1 VPGVPLTLD
10 RKGVAPKPGD
20 LAVVA
25 RGRGRARVEDV
36 LGSAKDI
43 EAVLEGLLVEHGART
58 RFEPYSP
65 PRTSLAGREDLR
77 SLVTFTID
85 PETAKDFDD
94 AISVRRDADGLRAWV
109 HIADVSYYVRAG
121 SALDHGASRRSFTF
135 YVPGRAAPMLP
146 PELADDLCS
155 LRPNVDRLTVTVEVP
170 FDADLRPGR
179 PRFYRSVIRSDA
191 RLTYEYAERVLA
203 GQERVAQP
211 LAEALGLA
219 EQVATELRRRRFARG
234 ALRVES
240 REVTFALDGH
250 GGVSHA
256 WQEAEPHAHSLVE
269 EFMILANECVAQ
281 LLSRHR
287 RPALYR
293 VHERPDP
300 QAVGLLLARLEALE
314 VPTPPAP
321 ETDRLSPS
329 EAEQLAA
336 RASERVSAYVKRAGR
351 GVEAFPT
358 LVLRA
363 LKQARYDPRNLGHS
377 GLASRAYLHF
387 TSPIRRY
394 PDLVVHRSL
403 LREVGAGDDAL
414 PEDLPDLAESCSGRE
429 REAMDVERDADAL
442 CLAWLLDARLFELG
456 WEATFAGE
464 IIGVIDSGLFIR
476 FGEVFEGYLPAR
488 KLPGDY
494 FEIDPLATALVGR
507 RSKQTFR
514 LGDPLEVRVSEIR
527 RSEGKVELELGGV
540 RLAEP
545 KRQAR
550 RNDRRR
556 RRS

>member
-1 VPGVPLTLD
+1 
-10 RKGVAPKPGD
+10 
-20 LAVVA
+20 
-25 RGRGRARVEDV
+25 
-36 LGSAKDI
+36 
-43 EAVLEGLLVEHGART
+43 
-58 RFEPYSP
+58 
-65 PRTSLAGREDLR
+65 
-77 SLVTFTID
+77 
-85 PETAKDFDD
+85 
-94 AISVRRDADGLRAWV
+94 
-109 HIADVSYYVRAG
+109 
-121 SALDHGASRRSFTF
+121 
-135 YVPGRAAPMLP
+135 
-146 PELADDLCS
+146 
-155 LRPNVDRLTVTVEVP
+155 
-170 FDADLRPGR
+170 
-179 PRFYRSVIRSDA
+179 
-191 RLTYEYAERVLA
+191 
-203 GQERVAQP
+203 
-211 LAEALGLA
+211 
-219 EQVATELRRRRFARG
+219 
-234 ALRVES
+234 
-240 REVTFALDGH
+240 
-250 GGVSHA
+250 
-256 WQEAEPHAHSLVE
+256 
-269 EFMILANECVAQ
+269 
-281 LLSRHR
+281 
-287 RPALYR
+287 
-293 VHERPDP
+293 
-300 QAVGLLLARLEALE
+300 
-314 VPTPPAP
+314 
-321 ETDRLSPS
+321 
-329 EAEQLAA
+329 
-336 RASERVSAYVKRAGR
+336 
-351 GVEAFPT
+351 
-358 LVLRA
+358 
-363 LKQARYDPRNLGHS
+363 
-377 GLASRAYLHF
+377 